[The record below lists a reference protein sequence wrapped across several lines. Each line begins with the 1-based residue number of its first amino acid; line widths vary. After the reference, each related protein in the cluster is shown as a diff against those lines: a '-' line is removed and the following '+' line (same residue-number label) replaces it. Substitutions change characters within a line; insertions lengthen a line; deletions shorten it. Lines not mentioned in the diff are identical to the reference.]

1 MMNFAIIGFG
11 GLGKSHFRNVA
22 EVSKKVKDIN
32 LVAICDI
39 EEEAFY
45 AQTSTNLGGSSTDL
59 DLSAYR
65 LYKDAAELF
74 EKEKLDFV
82 ITALPTYIHEKIA
95 VMAMEHGINVFSE
108 KPMALNLAQGENML
122 HTARKNNVKLM
133 IGQCVRYFPEY
144 AMLKELIDSKKYGN
158 VIRADF
164 SRISPVVTWSWQDW
178 MLDEA
183 KSGGAA
189 LDMHVHDV
197 DFINWAFGAPRA
209 VTSSATNHKSKHET
223 ISTVYHYDNNMLVT
237 AIGDWG
243 MPGCFPFTP
252 GFTVRF
258 EKATVVLTAE
268 GVKLYPEEGQ
278 PSIIEVPADNGY
290 VEEIVDFIN
299 CIREG
304 KESAINPP
312 EASLL
317 SLKIALAE
325 KVSADT
331 GKTVAL

>member
-1 MMNFAIIGFG
+1 MNFAIIGFG

-22 EVSKKVKDIN
+22 EVSKRVKDIN
-32 LVAICDI
+32 LVALCDV
-39 EEEAFY
+39 EEDAFHV
-45 AQTSTNLGGSSTDL
+45 QTNTNLGGNSTNL
-59 DLSAYR
+59 DLSAYH
-65 LYKDAAELF
+65 LYKDANELF
-74 EKEKLDFV
+74 ENEKLDFV

-95 VMAMEHGINVFSE
+95 VMAMEHGIHVFSE
-108 KPMALNLAQGENML
+108 KPMALKLAQGENML
-122 HTARKNNVKLM
+122 NVARKNNVKLM

-144 AMLKELIDSKKYGN
+144 AMLKELIENKRYGN

-164 SRISPVVTWSWQDW
+164 SRISSNVTWSWQGW
-178 MLDEA
+178 MLDET

-197 DFINWAFGAPRA
+197 DFVNWAFGVPKA
-209 VTSSATNHKSKHET
+209 VTSVATNHKTKHET
-223 ISTVYHYDNNMLVT
+223 ISTVYHYDNMLVT
-237 AIGDWG
+237 AVGDWG

-258 EKATVVLTAE
+258 EKATVILTSK
-268 GVKLYPEEGQ
+268 GVKLYPEDGQ
-278 PSIIEVPADNGY
+278 PSLIETSADNGY
-290 VEEIVDFIN
+290 VEEVVDFIN
-299 CIREG
+299 CIRG
-304 KESAINPP
+304 NKESAINPP